1 MDELGRWGKENAS
14 ASFNFAK
21 PLVDRLV
28 ADTREDKMDS
38 FLAGL
43 SGGWG
48 RRERQALA
56 RELPP
61 RPLFRVVAVRHG
73 MGHHND
79 LGGGLSLFN
88 RDATLNRVGRTQAE
102 AAAAVLGNCG
112 LLDQLDLVVVSPF
125 TRTLETAA
133 LLLAAASEGRRDS
146 VRTIV
151 HPLAAE
157 HTLLRSGLQQGDRGS
172 TAAELR
178 EAFPLAQYPQFDF
191 SQIDRY
197 CEERG
202 LADGKWW
209 HHHAPSSADT
219 TLLDGL
225 LPHETQSSFEQ
236 RA

>member
-56 RELPP
+56 REMPP

-102 AAAAVLGNCG
+102 AAAAA
-112 LLDQLDLVVVSPF
+112 D
-125 TRTLETAA
+125 
-133 LLLAAASEGRRDS
+133 AAAPSPPGARFSGEPKIWVRFFGRTSDLG
-146 VRTIV
+146 TD
-151 HPLAAE
+151 P
-157 HTLLRSGLQQGDRGS
+157 
-172 TAAELR
+172 
-178 EAFPLAQYPQFDF
+178 
-191 SQIDRY
+191 
-197 CEERG
+197 
-202 LADGKWW
+202 
-209 HHHAPSSADT
+209 
-219 TLLDGL
+219 
-225 LPHETQSSFEQ
+225 
-236 RA
+236 